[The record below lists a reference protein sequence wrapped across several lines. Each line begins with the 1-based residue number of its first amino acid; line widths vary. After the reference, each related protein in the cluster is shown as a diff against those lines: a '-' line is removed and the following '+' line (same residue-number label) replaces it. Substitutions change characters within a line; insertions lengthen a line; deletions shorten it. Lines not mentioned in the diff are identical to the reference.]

1 MQLELTVQ
9 EFQELTDLV
18 RAAHSDM
25 GSEIHHA
32 RDNQY
37 RETLRTRRLVLEGL
51 LKRLE
56 TEMQMAA

>member
-1 MQLELTVQ
+1 MQLELTVE
-9 EFQELTDLV
+9 EFQELTNLV
-18 RAAHSDM
+18 RAAHCDM

-37 RETLRTRRLVLEGL
+37 RETLRTRRLILEGL

-56 TEMQMAA
+56 TELQMAA

>member
-1 MQLELTVQ
+1 MQLELTEQ
-9 EFQELTDLV
+9 EFQELTNLV

>member
-1 MQLELTVQ
+1 MQLVLTEQ

-25 GSEIHHA
+25 GAEIHHV

-51 LKRLE
+51 LKRLDAE
-56 TEMQMAA
+56 LKMAA

>member
-1 MQLELTVQ
+1 MQLELTEQ

-18 RAAHSDM
+18 RAAHGDL

-37 RETLRTRRLVLEGL
+37 RETLRARRLVLEGL
-51 LKRLE
+51 LKRLDA
-56 TEMQMAA
+56 EMKIAA